1 MEKEDNYRSFVEAEE
16 KEDIKNILG
25 IDEQSPEGP
34 SNTVSHHGGAE
45 IFLSGLA
52 TFILVAGCIGCLIL
66 LIIGFSLLGGRS
78 YEEAIGIYC
87 LLSVIP
93 ALLSVVTTWAL
104 LRVIANISNNLH
116 DINRKIN

>member
-1 MEKEDNYRSFVEAEE
+1 MEKEENYRPFVEAEE

-25 IDEQSPEGP
+25 VNEQSPESP
-34 SNTVSHHGGAE
+34 NRTVSHHGGAE
-45 IFLSGLA
+45 TFLSGLA
-52 TFILVAGCIGCLIL
+52 TFILVAGCLGCLIL
-66 LIIGFSLLGGRS
+66 LIVGFSLLGGRS

-87 LLSVIP
+87 LLSIIP

-104 LRVIANISNNLH
+104 LRVIVNISNNLH

>member
-1 MEKEDNYRSFVEAEE
+1 ME

-25 IDEQSPEGP
+25 VNEQSPK
-34 SNTVSHHGGAE
+34 NLNNAVSHHGSAE
-45 IFLSGLA
+45 TFLSRLA

-66 LIIGFSLLGGRS
+66 LIIGFSLLGGAL
-78 YEEAIGIYC
+78 YEETIGIYC

-104 LRVIANISNNLH
+104 LRVIVNISNNLH
-116 DINRKIN
+116 DISRKIN